1 MTTVLVTDGRSINDV
16 SELLSELDDIG
27 VREASQDDLRL
38 VCSEFGHD
46 YFRVPALRIEPLKN
60 NETWR
65 GSGKRRK
72 PMCK

>member
-1 MTTVLVTDGRSINDV
+1 MTTVLVTDGRSIDDI
-16 SELLSELDDIG
+16 SELLSELDDID
-27 VREASQDDLRL
+27 VREASRDDFKLICR
-38 VCSEFGHD
+38 EFGHE
-46 YFRVPALRIEPLKN
+46 YFRVPTLRIEPLKN